1 MYQRHGG
8 ENPEKHEILVLAT
21 GTCFI
26 HGPPLLTCMK
36 QVPVVLALAPGIT
49 YILLHCEVYAIPQKR

>member
-49 YILLHCEVYAIPQKR
+49 CIL